1 MTYEEAD
8 YLRRRERQERAAA
21 KAAVNASAR
30 QAHQHLAE
38 CYDALLRGL
47 ASCEPL
53 AMLRRQ
59 GLL

>member
-1 MTYEEAD
+1 MTYEETD

-21 KAAVNASAR
+21 KAAVHAAAR

-38 CYDALLRGL
+38 SYSALLHGL
-47 ASCEPL
+47 AFYEPR
-53 AMLRRQ
+53 AILRRE